1 MNCNFFSKVIKI
13 RMLRTRVFYFFIL
26 IKVSSCTSTA
36 EVFFQDVVDTSD
48 KEITFQEKKIFSFDK
63 SGVYFSNDFEGA
75 RLNNVTQ
82 KNDSSFILKVLP
94 ENIPINPSPFYAFKV
109 MSNTKK
115 RINLEFDYPDGYKH
129 RYIPKIYSENKWSI
143 ADTLSFI
150 EIDNKSI
157 LKVVVENKSKIIS
170 GQELNSS
177 SIVYDWVEYLIKDKR
192 EFVSFI
198 KIGKTKLKRPFMVI
212 DINKNETIEKP
223 IIVLITR
230 QHPPEVT
237 GYFAFQS
244 FLSTIL
250 EESDLSSKFLNRY
263 RILAFPLMNPDGVDL
278 GHWRHN
284 SGGVDLNRDWSV
296 YNQKEIKTT
305 VDFISKTLKKN
316 NSKLILGLDFH
327 STYYDV
333 FYTNIERWS
342 TSMPFFLDE
351 WFLSLENSIPN
362 YKVNE
367 QPSISKQPVSKGW
380 FLNAHKAVGVVYEI
394 GDNTPRDRIKIIGRE
409 SARSMMKI
417 MIEGKS
423 GR

>member
-1 MNCNFFSKVIKI
+1 
-13 RMLRTRVFYFFIL
+13 MLKTRVFYFFIL

-48 KEITFQEKKIFSFDK
+48 KEIKFQEKKIFSFDK

-94 ENIPINPSPFYAFKV
+94 ENIPINPSPFYAFEV
-109 MSNTKK
+109 LSNTTK
-115 RINLEFDYPDGYKH
+115 RINLEFDYPDGFKH

-177 SIVYDWVEYLIKDKR
+177 SIVYDWVEDLIQDR
-192 EFVSFI
+192 RDFVSFK

-212 DINKNETIEKP
+212 DINKNQTKEKP

-333 FYTNIERWS
+333 FYTNIERLS

-351 WFLSLENSIPN
+351 WFSSLENSIPN
-362 YKVNE
+362 FKVNE
-367 QPSISKQPVSKGW
+367 QPSTSMQPVSKGW

-394 GDNTPRDRIKIIGRE
+394 GDNTPKDRIKLVGRE
-409 SARSMMKI
+409 SAKSMMKI
-417 MIEGKS
+417 MLEGKS

>member
-1 MNCNFFSKVIKI
+1 
-13 RMLRTRVFYFFIL
+13 MLKTRVFYFFIL

-48 KEITFQEKKIFSFDK
+48 KEIKFQEKKIFSFDK

-75 RLNNVTQ
+75 RLNNVIQ

-109 MSNTKK
+109 MSNTTK
-115 RINLEFDYPDGYKH
+115 RINLEFDYPYGYKH

-177 SIVYDWVEYLIKDKR
+177 SIVYDWVEDLIQDR
-192 EFVSFI
+192 RDFVSFK

-212 DINKNETIEKP
+212 DINKNQTKEKP

-333 FYTNIERWS
+333 FYTNIERLS

-351 WFLSLENSIPN
+351 WFSSLENSIPN
-362 YKVNE
+362 FKVNE
-367 QPSISKQPVSKGW
+367 QPSTSMQPVSKGW

-394 GDNTPRDRIKIIGRE
+394 GDNTPKDRIKLVGRE
-409 SARSMMKI
+409 SAKSMMKI
-417 MIEGKS
+417 MLEGKS

>member
-1 MNCNFFSKVIKI
+1 
-13 RMLRTRVFYFFIL
+13 MLKTRVFYFFIL

-48 KEITFQEKKIFSFDK
+48 KEIKFQEKKIFSFDK

-94 ENIPINPSPFYAFKV
+94 ENIPINPSPFYAFEV
-109 MSNTKK
+109 LSNTTK
-115 RINLEFDYPDGYKH
+115 RINLEFDYPDGFKH

-177 SIVYDWVEYLIKDKR
+177 SIVYDWVENLIEDR
-192 EFVSFI
+192 RDFVSFK

-212 DINKNETIEKP
+212 DINKNQTKEKP

-333 FYTNIERWS
+333 FYTNIERLS

-351 WFLSLENSIPN
+351 WFSSLENSIPN
-362 YKVNE
+362 FKVNE
-367 QPSISKQPVSKGW
+367 QPSTSMQPVSKGW

-394 GDNTPRDRIKIIGRE
+394 GDNTPKDRIKLVGRE
-409 SARSMMKI
+409 SAKSMMKI
-417 MIEGKS
+417 MLEGKS

>member
-1 MNCNFFSKVIKI
+1 
-13 RMLRTRVFYFFIL
+13 MLRTRVFYFFIL

-36 EVFFQDVVDTSD
+36 EVFFQDVADTSD

-75 RLNNVTQ
+75 RLNNLTQ

-177 SIVYDWVEYLIKDKR
+177 SIVYDWVEDLIKDKR
-192 EFVSFI
+192 EFVSFK
-198 KIGKTKLKRPFMVI
+198 KIGRTKLKRPFMVI

>member
-1 MNCNFFSKVIKI
+1 
-13 RMLRTRVFYFFIL
+13 MLKTRVFYFFIL

-48 KEITFQEKKIFSFDK
+48 KEIKFQEKKIFSFDK

-94 ENIPINPSPFYAFKV
+94 ENIPINPSPFYAFEV
-109 MSNTKK
+109 MSNTTK
-115 RINLEFDYPDGYKH
+115 RINLEFDYPYGYKH

-177 SIVYDWVEYLIKDKR
+177 SIVYDWVEDLIQDR
-192 EFVSFI
+192 RDFVSFK

-212 DINKNETIEKP
+212 DINKNQTKEKP

-296 YNQKEIKTT
+296 YNQKEVKTT

-333 FYTNIERWS
+333 FYTNIERLS

-351 WFLSLENSIPN
+351 WFSSLENSIPN
-362 YKVNE
+362 FKVNE
-367 QPSISKQPVSKGW
+367 QPSTSMQPVSKGW

-394 GDNTPRDRIKIIGRE
+394 GDNTPKDRIKLVGRE
-409 SARSMMKI
+409 SAKSMMKI
-417 MIEGKS
+417 MLEGKS

>member
-1 MNCNFFSKVIKI
+1 
-13 RMLRTRVFYFFIL
+13 MLKTRVFYFFIL

-48 KEITFQEKKIFSFDK
+48 KEIKFQEKKIFSFDK

-94 ENIPINPSPFYAFKV
+94 ENIPINPSPFYAFEV
-109 MSNTKK
+109 LSNTTK
-115 RINLEFDYPDGYKH
+115 RINLEFDYPYGYKH

-177 SIVYDWVEYLIKDKR
+177 SIVYDWVEDLIQDR
-192 EFVSFI
+192 RDFVSFK
-198 KIGKTKLKRPFMVI
+198 KIGKTVLKRPFMVI
-212 DINKNETIEKP
+212 DINKNQTKEKP

-333 FYTNIERWS
+333 FYTNIERLS

-351 WFLSLENSIPN
+351 WFSSLENSIPN
-362 YKVNE
+362 FKVNE
-367 QPSISKQPVSKGW
+367 QPSTSMQPVSKGW

-394 GDNTPRDRIKIIGRE
+394 GDNTPKDRIKLVGRE
-409 SARSMMKI
+409 SAKSMMKI
-417 MIEGKS
+417 MLEGKS

>member
-1 MNCNFFSKVIKI
+1 
-13 RMLRTRVFYFFIL
+13 MLKTRVFYFFIL

-48 KEITFQEKKIFSFDK
+48 KEIKFQEKKIFSFDK

-109 MSNTKK
+109 MSNTTK
-115 RINLEFDYPDGYKH
+115 RINLEFDYPDGFKH

-177 SIVYDWVEYLIKDKR
+177 SIVYDWVEDLIQDR
-192 EFVSFI
+192 RDFVSFK

-212 DINKNETIEKP
+212 DINKNQTKEKP

-284 SGGVDLNRDWSV
+284 SGGVDLNRDWAV

-333 FYTNIERWS
+333 FYTNIERLS

-351 WFLSLENSIPN
+351 WFSSLENSIPN
-362 YKVNE
+362 FKVNE
-367 QPSISKQPVSKGW
+367 QPSTSMQPVSKGW

-394 GDNTPRDRIKIIGRE
+394 GDNTPKDRIKLVGRE
-409 SARSMMKI
+409 SAKSMMKI
-417 MIEGKS
+417 MLEGKS

>member
-1 MNCNFFSKVIKI
+1 
-13 RMLRTRVFYFFIL
+13 MLKTRVFYFFIL

-48 KEITFQEKKIFSFDK
+48 KEIKFQEKKIFSFDK

-109 MSNTKK
+109 MSNTTK

-177 SIVYDWVEYLIKDKR
+177 SIVYDWVEDLIQDR
-192 EFVSFI
+192 RDFVSFK

-212 DINKNETIEKP
+212 DINKNQTKEKP

-333 FYTNIERWS
+333 FYTNIERLS

-351 WFLSLENSIPN
+351 WFSSLENSIPN
-362 YKVNE
+362 FKVNE
-367 QPSISKQPVSKGW
+367 QPSTSMQPVSKGW

-394 GDNTPRDRIKIIGRE
+394 GDNTPKDRIKLVGRE
-409 SARSMMKI
+409 SAKSMMKI
-417 MIEGKS
+417 MLEGKS

>member
-1 MNCNFFSKVIKI
+1 
-13 RMLRTRVFYFFIL
+13 MLKTRVFYFFIL

-48 KEITFQEKKIFSFDK
+48 KEIKFQEKKIFSFDK

-94 ENIPINPSPFYAFKV
+94 ENIPINPSPFYAFEV
-109 MSNTKK
+109 MSNTTK
-115 RINLEFDYPDGYKH
+115 RINLEFDYPDGFKH

-177 SIVYDWVEYLIKDKR
+177 SIVYDWVEDLIQDR
-192 EFVSFI
+192 RDFVSFK

-212 DINKNETIEKP
+212 DINKNQTKEKP

-333 FYTNIERWS
+333 FYTNIERLS

-351 WFLSLENSIPN
+351 WFSSLENSIPN
-362 YKVNE
+362 FKVNE
-367 QPSISKQPVSKGW
+367 QPSTSMQPVSKGW

-394 GDNTPRDRIKIIGRE
+394 GDNTPKDRIKLVGRE
-409 SARSMMKI
+409 SAKSMMKI
-417 MIEGKS
+417 MLEGKS